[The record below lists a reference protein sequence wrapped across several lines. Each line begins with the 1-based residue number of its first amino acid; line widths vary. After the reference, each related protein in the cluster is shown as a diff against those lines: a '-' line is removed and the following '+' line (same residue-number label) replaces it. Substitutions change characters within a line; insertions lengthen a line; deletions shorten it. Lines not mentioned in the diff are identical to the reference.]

1 MSKYIQILSKYALFT
16 IAAEKKGPQGATSI
30 LFSFHVKV
38 LHSFKA
44 KKRGPQGAIILSFSS
59 CHLFR
64 SPV

>member
-44 KKRGPQGAIILSFSS
+44 KKKRPTRGHNSLFLFMSS
-59 CHLFR
+59 L
-64 SPV
+64 